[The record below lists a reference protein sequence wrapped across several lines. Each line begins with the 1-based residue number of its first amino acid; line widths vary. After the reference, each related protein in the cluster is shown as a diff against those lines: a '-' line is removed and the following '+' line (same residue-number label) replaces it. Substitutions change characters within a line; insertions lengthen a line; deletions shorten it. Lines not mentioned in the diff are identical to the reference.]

1 MLQPVRLKRDQLNE
15 MTLAYLRSVLKQ
27 SFFKAESMAALTGRK
42 VLLTVPKNLS
52 YERYVMK
59 FYQGILEF
67 LKARDEKE
75 TTLIEDLDL
84 LVEGPDKPVMS
95 FQLRMA
101 ITFRSDQKKIV
112 ESQIHIIKMMQ

>member
-1 MLQPVRLKRDQLNE
+1 MCDFIGSAKMLQPVRLKRDQLNE

-101 ITFRSDQKKIV
+101 ITFRSD
-112 ESQIHIIKMMQ
+112 

>member
-1 MLQPVRLKRDQLNE
+1 
-15 MTLAYLRSVLKQ
+15 
-27 SFFKAESMAALTGRK
+27 MAALTGRK

-52 YERYVMK
+52 YERYVMM
-59 FYQGILEF
+59 FYRGILEF